1 MTDYKV
7 HTLETAPEGSR
18 ERLSATEQK
27 VGFIPNM
34 LAVMSESPV
43 ALEAYQ
49 GIQGTFAKSTLSNAE
64 QQFTALSISISNGCD
79 YCVPVYSMFS
89 AKAGVPQDIIDAVRD
104 GNPIED
110 DRYSALRTFSAA
122 IVEKRGQVSE
132 AEIEAFLGTGFT
144 KAQVL
149 EVIVG
154 AAFKLISNYT
164 NHIANIPLDEA
175 FQ

>member
-1 MTDYKV
+1 
-7 HTLETAPEGSR
+7 
-18 ERLSATEQK
+18 
-27 VGFIPNM
+27 
-34 LAVMSESPV
+34 
-43 ALEAYQ
+43 
-49 GIQGTFAKSTLSNAE
+49 
-64 QQFTALSISISNGCD
+64 
-79 YCVPVYSMFS
+79 MFS